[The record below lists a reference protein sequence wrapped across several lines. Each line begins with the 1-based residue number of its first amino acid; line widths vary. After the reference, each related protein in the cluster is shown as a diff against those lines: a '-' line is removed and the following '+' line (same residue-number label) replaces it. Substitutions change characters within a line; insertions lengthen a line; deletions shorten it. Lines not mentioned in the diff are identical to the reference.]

1 LLPFGRYDYQDA
13 ALGCIIIFHAGGQ
26 IMVSSINSS
35 GSYGMQAMQQNL
47 FKKMDADG
55 SGGISQAELKTLAT
69 DINSKTGKTLKVDDT
84 SFTSY
89 DSDGSGTLSSEE
101 LMKAMESNGFGPPGG
116 MAGAGEM
123 GPPPAKD
130 QAAATYAANA
140 GEDSLASLIADL
152 QQQLLQLQSES
163 GNQGTSTDTTSIN
176 NTKNRHEP
184 QDFFKKVDTDG
195 NDTVSKDELA
205 IMAEDLKKMTG
216 QSIAVNTDT
225 FATADSNGDGALN
238 SDELKSFMDKSGF
251 APPPKEMDLAVSN
264 DTAKTGAVNTKKS
277 NQEQIDLLKIMIE
290 KLTQLSKTES
300 TASTSLLD
308 VDA

>member
-1 LLPFGRYDYQDA
+1 
-13 ALGCIIIFHAGGQ
+13 
-26 IMVSSINSS
+26 
-35 GSYGMQAMQQNL
+35 
-47 FKKMDADG
+47 
-55 SGGISQAELKTLAT
+55 
-69 DINSKTGKTLKVDDT
+69 
-84 SFTSY
+84 
-89 DSDGSGTLSSEE
+89 
-101 LMKAMESNGFGPPGG
+101 PGG

-184 QDFFKKVDTDG
+184 QDFFKKVDADG

-205 IMAEDLKKMTG
+205 IMAENLQKMTG

-225 FATADSNGDGALN
+225 VATADGNGDGVLN
-238 SDELKSFMDKSGF
+238 NEELKSFMDKSGF
-251 APPPKEMDLAVSN
+251 TPPPPPEEMDMAMSS
-264 DTAKTGAVNTKKS
+264 DTAKTGSTSTKKS
-277 NQEQIDLLKIMIE
+277 TQEQIDLLKIMLE
-290 KLTQLSKTES
+290 KLTQFSKETES
-300 TASTSLLD
+300 TASASLLN
-308 VDA
+308 VSA